1 MSPKIIAP
9 RFIHPDTLRIARL
22 VSKATGATLEEALD
36 DQLELFESGG
46 D

>member
-1 MSPKIIAP
+1 MIP
-9 RFIHPDTLRIARL
+9 RYIHPDTWRIARL

-36 DQLELFESGG
+36 DQLELFESEG